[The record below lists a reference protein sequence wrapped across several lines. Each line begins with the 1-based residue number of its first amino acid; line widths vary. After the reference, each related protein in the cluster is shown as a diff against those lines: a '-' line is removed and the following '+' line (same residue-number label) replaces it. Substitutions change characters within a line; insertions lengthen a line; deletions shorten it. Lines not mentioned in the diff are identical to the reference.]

1 MLKKKLCL
9 FVTLVLSLLTITS
22 AWAASS
28 HLFRDTAGKW
38 WEQSVAECSAA
49 ELVGG
54 RGNGLFDPKAPVTRV
69 EAIIFLNRALGQRA
83 EADNYS
89 MSQGGYNFSADFPA
103 WGKKNVAF
111 AADKGYISKAG
122 IPNMQPRHPASRAEI
137 AVLFANALKLSA
149 DGYQLNFKDKASIPA
164 SLQPFVAA
172 AVKHGIMAGRPDN
185 TFDPNASV
193 TRGEMAAIIA
203 RLVENGK
210 INPNPNK
217 YFIAKLSAVD
227 AVGKKITVVKGGQ
240 TVTLSLQTDALL
252 YRTGKRGLL
261 TTFKVNENVKVILD
275 TSGKVAYIAYTAAS
289 PLSGSVSITT
299 GYTGTIRGLMS
310 GSQWMLSFQPDAGN
324 LTSYP
329 LSGTVKIR
337 QNGLTKDLTALTS
350 GARAEIK
357 VTGGS
362 VSEINLLANSPSGNE
377 RRGYVVNMYLDY
389 LTVRY
394 DDGTSERLEKSIVS
408 AGFYGLSRGQR
419 VAITKVGG
427 IVTGITP
434 LNEVH
439 KVFGYVVNAGSSDI
453 TFEDLDGYERTL
465 AYASGYR
472 VKDQDGDP
480 IYREDLEDG
489 DSVEIELDAQEKAVT
504 IKLLSDTVSSSSD
517 LEGEVT
523 YVKRS
528 GSYRITI
535 KKTDGSEKTYD
546 VDQDVQVYKAS
557 GSSRNFDYI
566 NEHDYIKLK
575 LNYRDVVVRIDI
587 LDIEVV
593 EGEVR
598 SIDTYDYVITVKN
611 SSGREVEYDLDK
623 DVRVWQDS
631 KGRTLRNIT
640 EGDKVRLLIND
651 DNEVTV
657 VNILGGSSSSGTYTG
672 VIYALDIDEDKI
684 TFEKNS
690 QRTVYNLD
698 RDVTVRNDGSTL
710 DLEDIIIG
718 SEAEIRVEN
727 SKVTRIEITNDR
739 DIIIKGKLDRVSGV
753 RIYIKQEN
761 GTSSGARHYFIT
773 ETNVTIKDPNG
784 RTISLSGLAENYIGE
799 DVTIEL
805 DDGEIETLRVED

>member
-1 MLKKKLCL
+1 MLRKKLCL

-185 TFDPNASV
+185 TFDPNANV

-203 RLVENGK
+203 RMVENGK

-275 TSGKVAYIAYTAAS
+275 TTGKVAYIAYTAAS

-299 GYTGTIRGLMS
+299 
-310 GSQWMLSFQPDAGN
+310 D
-324 LTSYP
+324 
-329 LSGTVKIR
+329 
-337 QNGLTKDLTALTS
+337 
-350 GARAEIK
+350 
-357 VTGGS
+357 
-362 VSEINLLANSPSGNE
+362 SPSGNE

-394 DDGTSERLEKSIVS
+394 DDGTSERLEKSTVS

-434 LNEVH
+434 LNEAR
-439 KVFGYVVNAGSSDI
+439 KVFGYIVNAGSSGI

-472 VKDQDGDP
+472 VKDQDGDS
-480 IYREDLEDG
+480 IDREDLEDG
-489 DSVEIELDAQEKAVT
+489 DSVEIELDSQEKAVT

-566 NEHDYIKLK
+566 NEHDYVKLK
-575 LNYRDVVVRIDI
+575 LNSRDVVVRIDI

-623 DVRVWQDS
+623 DVKVWQDS
-631 KGRTLRNIT
+631 KSRTLRNVT
-640 EGDKVRLLIND
+640 RGDKIRLLIND

-739 DIIIKGKLDRVSGV
+739 DITIKGKLDRVSGV

-784 RTISLSGLAENYIGE
+784 RTISLSRLAENYIGE

>member
-1 MLKKKLCL
+1 MLRKKLCL

-275 TSGKVAYIAYTAAS
+275 TTGKVAYIAYTAAS

-299 GYTGTIRGLMS
+299 
-310 GSQWMLSFQPDAGN
+310 D
-324 LTSYP
+324 
-329 LSGTVKIR
+329 
-337 QNGLTKDLTALTS
+337 
-350 GARAEIK
+350 
-357 VTGGS
+357 
-362 VSEINLLANSPSGNE
+362 SPSGNE

-394 DDGTSERLEKSIVS
+394 DDGTSERLEKSTVS

-434 LNEVH
+434 LNEAR
-439 KVFGYVVNAGSSDI
+439 KVFGYVVNAGSSGI

-472 VKDQDGDP
+472 VKDQDGDS
-480 IYREDLEDG
+480 IDREDLEDG
-489 DSVEIELDAQEKAVT
+489 DSVEIELDSQEKAVT

-566 NEHDYIKLK
+566 NEHDYVKLK

-598 SIDTYDYVITVKN
+598 SIDTYDYVITVKK
-611 SSGREVEYDLDK
+611 SIGREVEYDLDK

-640 EGDKVRLLIND
+640 KGDKVRLLIND

-698 RDVTVRNDGSTL
+698 RDVTARNDGNTL

-784 RTISLSGLAENYIGE
+784 RTISLSRLAENYIGE

>member
-1 MLKKKLCL
+1 MLRKKLCL

-28 HLFRDTAGKW
+28 HLFRDTSGKW

-111 AADKGYISKAG
+111 AADKGYISKVG

-275 TSGKVAYIAYTAAS
+275 TTGKVAYIAYTAAS

-299 GYTGTIRGLMS
+299 
-310 GSQWMLSFQPDAGN
+310 D
-324 LTSYP
+324 
-329 LSGTVKIR
+329 
-337 QNGLTKDLTALTS
+337 
-350 GARAEIK
+350 
-357 VTGGS
+357 
-362 VSEINLLANSPSGNE
+362 SPSGNE

-394 DDGTSERLEKSIVS
+394 DDGTSERLEKSTVS

-434 LNEVH
+434 LNEAR
-439 KVFGYVVNAGSSDI
+439 KVFGYVVNAGSSGI

-472 VKDQDGDP
+472 VKDQDGDS
-480 IYREDLEDG
+480 IDREDLEDG
-489 DSVEIELDAQEKAVT
+489 DSVEIELDSQEKAVT

-566 NEHDYIKLK
+566 NEHDYVKLK

-598 SIDTYDYVITVKN
+598 SIDTYDYVITVKK

-640 EGDKVRLLIND
+640 KGDKVRLLIND

-698 RDVTVRNDGSTL
+698 RDVTARNDGNTL

-784 RTISLSGLAENYIGE
+784 RTISLSRLAENYIGE